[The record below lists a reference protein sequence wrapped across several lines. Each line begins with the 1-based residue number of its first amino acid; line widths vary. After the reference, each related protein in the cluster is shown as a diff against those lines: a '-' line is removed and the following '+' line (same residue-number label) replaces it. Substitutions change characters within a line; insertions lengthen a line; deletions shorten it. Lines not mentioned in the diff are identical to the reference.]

1 MKKIFYNLFL
11 LIFFILIFFITL
23 LSTKGIETNRF
34 NNLIS
39 KKINYT
45 NNNLNL
51 ELSTVKFKLDLKEVS
66 LFLETEEPKID
77 YRNMIIPAKN
87 IKVYI
92 DFTSLIK
99 SDPNIKKII
108 LIVNQLDI
116 EQLKKISIS
125 LKPSNL
131 TSFVNNKIK
140 EGKLNTELEIY
151 LDNNNLFTNFI
162 ARGTVSNLKT
172 ELISNIDL
180 NKINFSF
187 FADKT
192 DVLIKDI
199 SGETGPIKIKE
210 GDLKLKL
217 SSDISIE
224 ANFISN
230 IKYNNKI
237 TNYKNLI
244 KNLQYAK
251 NIVSLEADLNNS
263 ILINLDKTYKV
274 KKYEYKNNGK
284 IEKINFDFEKSLKN
298 DFLGKK
304 VEQLHLTKSEIKTNF
319 NSKNNTIF
327 FSGKYSLNGGNS
339 LLFNIDNMI
348 EGNSLKLKLD
358 AEYDEPIDIELI
370 NYKKPKKNIVNFSIN
385 LEKQKDNVKIKKI
398 SLIEGNSLISA
409 EDMRFNKDNLLSFK
423 NILVKTTKK
432 GKKNNDFSISYKKKI
447 SIKGNKFDASNLS
460 KILNRKTTNNKLVKI
475 NKNIEIDFENI
486 IVPLSKNLKNF
497 KLIGKIEK
505 GKFVKISSK
514 GDFGG
519 NNFLDISM
527 KENKTNQKKYLEI
540 YSDLTAP
547 LLTEYSFFKGLTG
560 GKLLYTSVIEKGNS
574 TSKLKIENFKVINA
588 PGMVKLLSLADLG
601 GLADLAE
608 GEGLSFDVLEINMEK
623 NKDILNLNEIL
634 ALGPSIS
641 VLMEG
646 YQDQDG
652 LTSIRGSLVPAKT
665 LNNIISKIPILG
677 DIIIPKEVGE
687 GLFGISFKMKGPP
700 GKIKTTINPIRTLT
714 PRFIQKIVDRNK
726 KSK

>member
-116 EQLKKISIS
+116 EQLKKISIT

-244 KNLQYAK
+244 KNIQYAK

-298 DFLGKK
+298 NFLGKK

-319 NSKNNTIF
+319 NSKNNTTF

-370 NYKKPKKNIVNFSIN
+370 NYKKPKKNIVNFSMN

-398 SLIEGNSLISA
+398 SLIEGNNLISA

-460 KILNRKTTNNKLVKI
+460 KIFNRKTTNNKLVKI

-527 KENKTNQKKYLEI
+527 KKNKTNQKKYLEI

-560 GKLLYTSVIEKGNS
+560 GKLLYTSVIEKDNS

-588 PGMVKLLSLADLG
+588 PGMVRLLSLADLG

-623 NKDILNLNEIL
+623 NNDILKLNEIL

-646 YQDQDG
+646 YQDQEG

>member
-116 EQLKKISIS
+116 EQLKKISIT

-244 KNLQYAK
+244 KNIQYAK

-298 DFLGKK
+298 NFLGKK

-319 NSKNNTIF
+319 NSKNNTTF

-370 NYKKPKKNIVNFSIN
+370 NYKKPKKNIVNFSMN

-398 SLIEGNSLISA
+398 SLIEGNNLISA

-460 KILNRKTTNNKLVKI
+460 KILNRKTTNNKLLKI

-527 KENKTNQKKYLEI
+527 KKNKTNQKKYLEI

-560 GKLLYTSVIEKGNS
+560 GKLLYTSVIEKDNS

-588 PGMVKLLSLADLG
+588 PGMVRLLSLADLG

-623 NKDILNLNEIL
+623 NKDVLKLNEIL

>member
-251 NIVSLEADLNNS
+251 NIVSLEANLNNS

-319 NSKNNTIF
+319 NSKNNTTF

-358 AEYDEPIDIELI
+358 AEYDEPIDI
-370 NYKKPKKNIVNFSIN
+370 
-385 LEKQKDNVKIKKI
+385 
-398 SLIEGNSLISA
+398 
-409 EDMRFNKDNLLSFK
+409 
-423 NILVKTTKK
+423 
-432 GKKNNDFSISYKKKI
+432 
-447 SIKGNKFDASNLS
+447 
-460 KILNRKTTNNKLVKI
+460 
-475 NKNIEIDFENI
+475 
-486 IVPLSKNLKNF
+486 
-497 KLIGKIEK
+497 
-505 GKFVKISSK
+505 
-514 GDFGG
+514 
-519 NNFLDISM
+519 
-527 KENKTNQKKYLEI
+527 
-540 YSDLTAP
+540 
-547 LLTEYSFFKGLTG
+547 
-560 GKLLYTSVIEKGNS
+560 
-574 TSKLKIENFKVINA
+574 
-588 PGMVKLLSLADLG
+588 
-601 GLADLAE
+601 
-608 GEGLSFDVLEINMEK
+608 
-623 NKDILNLNEIL
+623 
-634 ALGPSIS
+634 
-641 VLMEG
+641 
-646 YQDQDG
+646 
-652 LTSIRGSLVPAKT
+652 
-665 LNNIISKIPILG
+665 
-677 DIIIPKEVGE
+677 
-687 GLFGISFKMKGPP
+687 
-700 GKIKTTINPIRTLT
+700 
-714 PRFIQKIVDRNK
+714 
-726 KSK
+726 